1 MNLDKSKIESYFY
14 DFTDNE
20 FSIKINE
27 GIDFMQISLYSA
39 KDVDNTS
46 IIISDIYES
55 INRLSQEFFIISS
68 KFDINDTIYI
78 EIKICENFKNN
89 DFLNIHVANRND
101 KLKLY
106 ISDIKI
112 IINNNIDIINN
123 EIVNDVK
130 NLFKVVINGRLKN
143 GEFIKLTLD
152 KIDNKKF
159 RNKNI
164 HYEISI
170 EEVENFFTKL
180 SEKINMK
187 LI

>member
-123 EIVNDVK
+123 E
-130 NLFKVVINGRLKN
+130 VVINGRLKN

>member
-68 KFDINDTIYI
+68 KASSA
-78 EIKICENFKNN
+78 C
-89 DFLNIHVANRND
+89 
-101 KLKLY
+101 
-106 ISDIKI
+106 
-112 IINNNIDIINN
+112 
-123 EIVNDVK
+123 
-130 NLFKVVINGRLKN
+130 FKVL
-143 GEFIKLTLD
+143 F
-152 KIDNKKF
+152 
-159 RNKNI
+159 
-164 HYEISI
+164 
-170 EEVENFFTKL
+170 
-180 SEKINMK
+180 
-187 LI
+187 